1 MLPIRRSPGLL
12 LLLACLLLPLASCAN
27 SSWGEG
33 LQKSLKA
40 DNPNKLKTGI
50 LPSPA
55 PVVPLS
61 QTAQLPANFPE
72 AIPRY
77 PNAVLQE
84 VIPGSAA
91 SPAES
96 GSSEQT
102 VTRWVSQDGGDRILT
117 FYRQQLQ
124 TNGWQL
130 LDSSKSDP
138 QSGNLSAQQGNL
150 KVEIGLQSAASSAAP
165 NPVQPGATNENTTF
179 EIGYTREAN
188 QAEQPSP
195 PASSPSPTKGSLAQ
209 IPPFSSSTALGAS
222 GTTDSSQNQL
232 ASGPIAFSDLAKTPK
247 ELRQYVQDLAQLG
260 VLTPA
265 SAKAKGS
272 QPKNSSLFAPNKAIT
287 RREYARW
294 LVSTNNLLYADK
306 PTRQIRLAVDSSQPV
321 FRDVPRSSPDFS
333 AIQGLAEAGIV
344 PSPLSGD
351 ITTVKFRPN
360 ALLTREDLLLWKV
373 PMDTRQGLPTAT
385 IDAVKQTWGFQDT
398 PKIDP
403 KALRAVLQDYQNG
416 DLSNI
421 RRAFGYTILF
431 QPKKSVT
438 RAEAAATLWYFG
450 FQGEGRSAQEA
461 GKGEGEEEG
470 GKS

>member
-1 MLPIRRSPGLL
+1 VLPIRRSPGSL

-27 SSWGEG
+27 SSWGDG
-33 LQKSLKA
+33 LQESLKA

-55 PVVPLS
+55 PAVPLS

-84 VIPGSAA
+84 VIPGSTAA
-91 SPAES
+91 PAEPDNS
-96 GSSEQT
+96 DQT
-102 VTRWVSQDGGDRILT
+102 VTRWVSQDGSDRILS
-117 FYRQQLQ
+117 FYRQQFQ
-124 TNGWQL
+124 TNDWQL
-130 LDSSKSDP
+130 LDNSKSDP
-138 QSGNLSAQQGNL
+138 QSGNLAAQQGNL
-150 KVEIGLQSAASSAAP
+150 KVVLVLQPAANTASP
-165 NPVQPGATNENTTF
+165 NPVQPGSSNENTQF
-179 EIGYTREAN
+179 EISYTRKVI
-188 QAEQPSP
+188 QAEQPASP
-195 PASSPSPTKGSLAQ
+195 AASPSPTKGSLTQ
-209 IPPFSSSTALGAS
+209 IPPFSSSTELGAS
-222 GTTDSSQNQL
+222 GTTDRSQNQL
-232 ASGPIAFSDLAKTPK
+232 ASGPTAFSDLNKTPK
-247 ELRQYVQDLAQLG
+247 ELRQYVQDLAKLG
-260 VLTPA
+260 VLTPT
-265 SAKAKGS
+265 SVKAKGS
-272 QPKNSSLFAPNKAIT
+272 QPKNNSLFAPNKAIT

-351 ITTVKFRPN
+351 ITAVKFRPS

-385 IDAVKQTWGFQDT
+385 IDTVKQTWGFQDT

-403 KALRAVLQDYQNG
+403 KSLRAVLQDYQNG
-416 DLSNI
+416 DLANI

-431 QPKKSVT
+431 QPKKPVT

-450 FQGEGRSAQEA
+450 FQGEGQSAQEA
-461 GKGEGEEEG
+461 GKGEGGGEE
-470 GKS
+470 